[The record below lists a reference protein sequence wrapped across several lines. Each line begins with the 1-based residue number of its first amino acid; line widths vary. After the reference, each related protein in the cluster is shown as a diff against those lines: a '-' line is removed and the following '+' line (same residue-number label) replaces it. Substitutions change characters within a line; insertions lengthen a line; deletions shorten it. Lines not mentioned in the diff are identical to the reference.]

1 MVSTHFLLPALRRA
15 AALALL
21 LAAGGAAAQLYSWK
35 DETGKVHYSDQP
47 PPGKTPARK
56 LNPAPLNVDTSG
68 PGNKAAVEKLTAD
81 KPKAGPA
88 ADPKT
93 TACEKA
99 KADLK
104 ALEERPRR
112 TAAKAGGGFQVLD
125 AAERAAEEAAIRKAM
140 EQNCR

>member
-1 MVSTHFLLPALRRA
+1 MVRTNPLLPAVRA
-15 AALALL
+15 LAALAALL
-21 LAAGGAAAQLYSWK
+21 GAGTAAAQLYSWK
-35 DETGKVHYSDQP
+35 DESGKIHYSDQP

-68 PGNKAAVEKLTAD
+68 PGLKAAAEKIPAE
-81 KPKAGPA
+81 KPKAAPA
-88 ADPKT
+88 DGGD
-93 TACEKA
+93 ACEKA
-99 KADLK
+99 KAELK

-125 AAERAAEEAAIRKAM
+125 AAERATEEAAIRKSI